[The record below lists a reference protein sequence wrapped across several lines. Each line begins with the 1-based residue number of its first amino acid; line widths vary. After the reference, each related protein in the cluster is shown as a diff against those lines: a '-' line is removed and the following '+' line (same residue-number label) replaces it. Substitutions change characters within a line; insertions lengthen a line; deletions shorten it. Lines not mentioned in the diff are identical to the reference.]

1 MIYVGIDVSK
11 DKHDCSIL
19 SSDGQALLKPFPIPN
34 NLEGFHTLTSAIAS
48 FEENPNKVKV
58 GLEATGHY
66 SFNILGYLLE
76 KDYVCF
82 VFNPLHTNLYRKSL
96 TLRKTKTDKV
106 DSKIIAKMLLSEV
119 DLKPYSKALYHNEQL
134 KSLSRY
140 RFSKIRERSNLK
152 QQFTRLV
159 NILFPEL
166 EKLVPSLHLS
176 SVYALLEEFPGASFI
191 AKAHLTKLTN
201 LLCTSSKG
209 HYKKEK
215 TLKIRDAA
223 VHSIGCVMPAKSLEL
238 KHTIQ
243 LIRILSKEID
253 EIESQIQQI
262 MEVIH
267 SPITSIPGLGFRMAA
282 MILSEIGDFS
292 NFDSPDKILAFA
304 GISPSTYQSGKLDN
318 AYSHMEKRGSRY
330 LRYALYNA
338 AVYVCN
344 WDKTF
349 AAYLQKKRSEGKHYY
364 VALSHAI
371 KKLVRVIYHLQTTG
385 DTYIPAV

>member
-11 DKHDCSIL
+11 DKHDCCIL
-19 SSDGQALLKPFPIPN
+19 SSDGQVLLKPFSIYN
-34 NLEGFHTLTSAIAS
+34 NIEGFNYLYSVISS
-48 FEENPNKVKV
+48 FEKNSDKVKV

-76 KDYVCF
+76 KELDCF
-82 VFNPLHTNLYRKSL
+82 VFNPLHTNLYRKSIS
-96 TLRKTKTDKV
+96 LRKTKTDKV

-140 RFSKIRERSNLK
+140 RFSKIRERGSLK
-152 QQFTRLV
+152 QQLARLV

-176 SVYALLEEFPGASFI
+176 SVYALLYEFPSATLI
-191 AKAHLTKLTN
+191 AKAHLTKLVN
-201 LLCTSSKG
+201 LLSSSSKG
-209 HYKKEK
+209 HYKKDKAIE
-215 TLKIRDAA
+215 IRDSAA
-223 VHSIGCVMPAKSLEL
+223 TSVGCVMPAKSLEL
-238 KHTIQ
+238 KHAIQ
-243 LIRILSKEID
+243 LIRILSEEID
-253 EIESQIQQI
+253 EIELQIQDI
-262 MEVIH
+262 MAKIN
-267 SPITSIPGLGFRMAA
+267 SPITTIPGLGFRMAA

-292 NFDSPDKILAFA
+292 KFNSPDKILAFA

-318 AYSHMEKRGSRY
+318 AYAHMEKRGSRY

-338 AVYVCN
+338 AIYVCN

-349 AAYLQKKRSEGKHYY
+349 AVYLQKKRAEGKHYY
-364 VALSHAI
+364 VAISHAI
-371 KKLVRVIYHLQTTG
+371 KKLVRVIYHLQLTG
-385 DTYIPAV
+385 ETYKVAI

>member
-1 MIYVGIDVSK
+1 MICVGIDVSK
-11 DKHDCSIL
+11 DKHDCCIF
-19 SSDGQALLKPFPIPN
+19 SSDGQLLLKPFSVPN
-34 NLEGFHTLTSAIAS
+34 NRDGFDSLYSAVRS
-48 FEENPNKVKV
+48 FENDPDKVKV

-66 SFNILGYLLE
+66 SFNILGHLLE
-76 KDYVCF
+76 KGIHCF

-119 DLKPYSKALYHNEQL
+119 DLKPYSKTLYHNEQL

-140 RFSKIRERSNLK
+140 RFSKIRERGNLK
-152 QQFTRLV
+152 QQLARLV

-166 EKLVPSLHLS
+166 ETLVPSLHLS
-176 SVYALLEEFPGASFI
+176 SVYALLEEFPGASYV
-191 AKAHLTKLTN
+191 AKAHITRLSN
-201 LLCTSSKG
+201 LLCASSKG
-209 HYKKEK
+209 HYKKDKAVE
-215 TLKIRDAA
+215 IRNAA
-223 VHSIGCVMPAKSLEL
+223 SSSVGSVMPAKSLEL

-243 LIRILSKEID
+243 LIRILSEEID
-253 EIESQIQQI
+253 EIESQIQEI
-262 MEVIH
+262 MEKIQ

-292 NFDSPDKILAFA
+292 KFDSPDKILAFA

-318 AYSHMEKRGSRY
+318 AYAHMEKRGSRY

-338 AVYVCN
+338 AIYVCH

-349 AAYLQKKRSEGKHYY
+349 SVYLQKKRAEGKHYY

-371 KKLVRVIYHLQTTG
+371 KKLVRVIYRLQLTG
-385 DTYIPAV
+385 EPYRPAV

>member
-11 DKHDCSIL
+11 DKHDCCIL
-19 SSDGQALLKPFPIPN
+19 SSNGQVLLNPFSVPN
-34 NLEGFHTLTSAIAS
+34 NLEGFKRLYSAILS
-48 FEENPNKVKV
+48 CEENAEKVKV

-76 KDYVCF
+76 KDLLCF

-119 DLKPYSKALYHNEQL
+119 DFKPYSKALYHNEQL

-140 RFSKIRERSNLK
+140 RFSKVRERGNLK
-152 QQFTRLV
+152 QQFARLV

-176 SVYALLEEFPGASFI
+176 SVYALMEEFPAASMI
-191 AKAHLTKLTN
+191 ANAHLTKLTN
-201 LLCTSSKG
+201 LLSSSSKG

-215 TLKIRDAA
+215 AVEIRNVAA
-223 VHSIGCVMPAKSLEL
+223 SSVGCFMPAKSLEL

-253 EIESQIQQI
+253 EIETQIQEI
-262 MEVIH
+262 MSVIN

-292 NFDSPDKILAFA
+292 KFDSPDKILAFA
-304 GISPSTYQSGKLDN
+304 GISPSTYQSGKLEN
-318 AYSHMEKRGSRY
+318 AYAHMEKRGSRY
-330 LRYALYNA
+330 LRYALYTA
-338 AVYVCN
+338 AIYVCN

-349 AAYLQKKRSEGKHYY
+349 ADYLNKKRAEGKHYY
-364 VALSHAI
+364 VAISHAI
-371 KKLVRVIYHLQTTG
+371 KKLVRIIYHLQLTG
-385 DTYIPAV
+385 DKYKAVI